1 MVAKKP
7 DEEAR
12 VEPKTEPVDELP
24 ISFSRY
30 VSLKAPK
37 ASDKPE
43 DLPRSQQ
50 LLLQLREKQNEITA
64 LQLKE

>member
-1 MVAKKP
+1 MRGEKP
-7 DEEAR
+7 EEEAQAEAGS
-12 VEPKTEPVDELP
+12 EPAEELP

-43 DLPRSQQ
+43 DLPKSQQ
-50 LLLQLREKQNEITA
+50 LLLQLRQKQNEITA